1 MSLCDFEKNDADI
14 SSQHFDTYRNM
25 FLCFVIFVFNLDLWS
40 ISSLLLILTLYL
52 CLHSSCFDHSKAPD
66 LHRKAPCF
74 IVCTAGSPNPW
85 FPSFNSNP
93 QTYLGRYS
101 DTLILWILTL
111 FFSCLFLFI
120 CLFLLCAQR
129 IPFRETTMQNGMSI
143 LCPIL
148 KLQIFFFFFF
158 LPCEFFLCPPLPL
171 FYWSVLFLFPV
182 LFYCFAKLLLHLL
195 GI

>member
-1 MSLCDFEKNDADI
+1 
-14 SSQHFDTYRNM
+14 M

-66 LHRKAPCF
+66 LHRKA
-74 IVCTAGSPNPW
+74 
-85 FPSFNSNP
+85 SFNSNP

-101 DTLILWILTL
+101 DTFILWILTL

-158 LPCEFFLCPPLPL
+158 YLVSFSFAHLCH
-171 FYWSVLFLFPV
+171 FSIDQC
-182 LFYCFAKLLLHLL
+182 CFCFRCCFIALLSCSCTC
-195 GI
+195 